1 VTSTPAPKPPLFTAT
16 FAALLASS
24 LVFFIAGGL
33 VLPVAPRFARDEIGA
48 TGAAFGIAIGLYSLA
63 ALAARPVVGW
73 VADRFG
79 RRPLLV
85 IGALLTA
92 AGTGLTLL
100 VSTLLPFVAVR
111 AILGV
116 GEAAFLVAMLAAA
129 ADLAPP
135 GRTGEAISLASL
147 ALWLGVAIGPVIG
160 ESLLGSGG
168 GVDYAPV
175 WIAAALLSG
184 VAGLIALLVPE
195 TRPVRALTA
204 DGAPRPRAPLFHPA
218 GLLPGILVLCASWG
232 MAGFIPFL
240 PLHAANLGAA
250 GAGPALAIYGGII
263 VVVRLFGARLPD
275 RLGAG
280 RLTAVALA
288 IIAVGLFLLGVLPGY
303 PGLLAAT
310 AVFAVGIALVFP
322 AIISLAIQ
330 RVPADERGSVVGTT
344 SVFLDLAFGLA
355 PVALTP
361 LADAGGYSLAF
372 LVSAVV
378 AAIGVVIIGATRLAT
393 RPAAGLAA
401 E

>member
-1 VTSTPAPKPPLFTAT
+1 M
-16 FAALLASS
+16 ASS
-24 LVFFIAGGL
+24 LVFFVAGGL

-63 ALAARPVVGW
+63 ALAARPFVGW

-85 IGALLTA
+85 GGALLTA
-92 AGTGLTLL
+92 AATGLTLL
-100 VSTLLPFVAVR
+100 VTTLLPFVAVR
-111 AILGV
+111 AMLGI
-116 GEAAFLVAMLAAA
+116 GEAAFLVAMLVGRSGPRAGG
-129 ADLAPP
+129 ADRRGDQPCLARALAGRRDRAGDRRVAP
-135 GRTGEAISLASL
+135 GSR
-147 ALWLGVAIGPVIG
+147 
-160 ESLLGSGG
+160 G

-175 WIAAALLSG
+175 WIAAAVLSA
-184 VAGLIALLVPE
+184 VAALLALAVPE
-195 TRPVRALTA
+195 TLPVAEPA
-204 DGAPRPRAPLFHPA
+204 PDGEPRRRGPLFHPA

-288 IIAVGLFLLGVLPGY
+288 ITAVGLLLLGVLPGY
-303 PGLLAAT
+303 SGLLVAT

-322 AIISLAIQ
+322 SIISLAIG
-330 RVPADERGSVVGTT
+330 RVPAEERGSVVGTT

-361 LADAGGYSLAF
+361 LADAAGFGAAF
-372 LVSAVV
+372 LVSGIV
-378 AAIGVVIIGATRLAT
+378 AGIGVAIVGAAGLAT
-393 RPAAGLAA
+393 RPAAVQAA

>member
-1 VTSTPAPKPPLFTAT
+1 M
-16 FAALLASS
+16 
-24 LVFFIAGGL
+24 
-33 VLPVAPRFARDEIGA
+33 
-48 TGAAFGIAIGLYSLA
+48 
-63 ALAARPVVGW
+63 
-73 VADRFG
+73 
-79 RRPLLV
+79 
-85 IGALLTA
+85 
-92 AGTGLTLL
+92 
-100 VSTLLPFVAVR
+100 PFVAVR
-111 AILGV
+111 AMLGI
-116 GEAAFLVAMLAAA
+116 GEAAFLVAMLSAA
-129 ADLAPP
+129 ADLAPE

-160 ESLLGSGG
+160 EWLLGSRG

-175 WIAAALLSG
+175 WIAAAVLS
-184 VAGLIALLVPE
+184 AIAALLALAVPE
-195 TRPVRALTA
+195 TLPVAEPA
-204 DGAPRPRAPLFHPA
+204 PDGEPRRRGPLFHPA

-288 IIAVGLFLLGVLPGY
+288 ITAVGLLLLGVLPGY
-303 PGLLAAT
+303 PGLLVAT

-322 AIISLAIQ
+322 SIISLAIG
-330 RVPADERGSVVGTT
+330 RVPAEERGSVVGTT

-361 LADAGGYSLAF
+361 LADAAGFGAAF
-372 LVSAVV
+372 LVSGIV
-378 AAIGVVIIGATRLAT
+378 AGIGVAIVGAAGLAT
-393 RPAAGLAA
+393 RPAAVHAA

>member
-1 VTSTPAPKPPLFTAT
+1 MTAATAPKPRLLTGT
-16 FAALLASS
+16 FAALMASS
-24 LVFFIAGGL
+24 LVFFVAGGL

-63 ALAARPVVGW
+63 ALAARPFVGW

-85 IGALLTA
+85 GGALLTA
-92 AGTGLTLL
+92 AATGLTLL
-100 VSTLLPFVAVR
+100 VTTLLPFVAVR
-111 AILGV
+111 AMLGI
-116 GEAAFLVAMLAAA
+116 GEAAFLVAMLSAA
-129 ADLAPP
+129 ADLAPE

-160 ESLLGSGG
+160 EWLLGSRG

-175 WIAAALLSG
+175 WIAAAVLS
-184 VAGLIALLVPE
+184 AIAALLALAVPE
-195 TRPVRALTA
+195 TLPVAA
-204 DGAPRPRAPLFHPA
+204 PAPDGEPRRRGPLFHPA

-288 IIAVGLFLLGVLPGY
+288 ITAVGLLLLGVLPGY
-303 PGLLAAT
+303 PGLLVAT

-322 AIISLAIQ
+322 SIISLAIG
-330 RVPADERGSVVGTT
+330 RVPAEERGSVVGTT

-361 LADAGGYSLAF
+361 LADAAGFGAAF
-372 LVSAVV
+372 LVSGIV
-378 AAIGVVIIGATRLAT
+378 AGIGVAIVGAAGLAT
-393 RPAAGLAA
+393 RPAAVHAA